1 MGRIYKPKVKLNTE
15 LLIESAINEVGKG
28 ASTSATAKKYYMSTS
43 LPWWR
48 IMDWWQEK
56 YRWLF
61 DLMWALYFWSYTEI
75 LFPK

>member
-48 IMDWWQEK
+48 IMD
-56 YRWLF
+56 
-61 DLMWALYFWSYTEI
+61 
-75 LFPK
+75 